1 METLLRFIPV
11 SMDLL
16 TRAKEPKR
24 NVEKANV
31 AARPPAEKAAEPKV
45 ETVLVKAPAPSVK
58 SAFHRQEEK
67 AAQLG
72 AKMAQQGFG
81 YMDNPYA
88 GLNKRL
94 EGVWSSGFG
103 KYFAAVNKVEQPI
116 DLKTQKGVVEIRR
129 IQAA

>member
-11 SMDLL
+11 NFDSL
-16 TRAKEPKR
+16 TRVRQSSRHNPS
-24 NVEKANV
+24 ANDT
-31 AARPPAEKAAEPKV
+31 ARPVERTAEPKALPSV
-45 ETVLVKAPAPSVK
+45 AVKPPSVK
-58 SAFHRQEEK
+58 SGFYKQEEK

-72 AKMAQQGFG
+72 VKMAQQGFG

-94 EGVWSSGFG
+94 EAVWSSSFG
-103 KYFAAVNKVEQPI
+103 KYYAALSKIEQSSEA
-116 DLKTQKGVVEIRR
+116 KTQMHDVVGIRR